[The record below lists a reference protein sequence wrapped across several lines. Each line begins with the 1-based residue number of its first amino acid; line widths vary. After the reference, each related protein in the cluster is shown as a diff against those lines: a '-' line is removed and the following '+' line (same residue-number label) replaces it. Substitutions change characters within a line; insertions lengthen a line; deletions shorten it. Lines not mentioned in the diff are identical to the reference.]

1 MINVSNTF
9 KEKLQDGE
17 QVIEI
22 VEITFADGTTKT
34 LENEIMI
41 GNNDFSDC
49 AESSS
54 FPVGATVCKTMKLEL
69 DNTEDQWKNYNFYQA
84 KVHAYLKLQ
93 TSVAEPASESI
104 WMNDFYEPI
113 LDTDGNNIILSRA
126 ASEDRYETI
135 DKGVY
140 TITTPEQYGE
150 ILSFTALDDMY
161 KTNAKYYSA
170 LTLPQPIM
178 ALVRDACES
187 LNIPMGFSSMAH
199 GNVIVTALPD
209 NMTFRQLIGWA
220 AMLETANARIDNRGY
235 LQFIKWNFGAVE
247 NGSLVPFKLEDYVS
261 SPTLSSDDIVI
272 TGIRV
277 KNKESESLFG
287 TAGYVLELENNLLSD
302 SDLGTVAAWIGG
314 NLVGARFRNLQGDL
328 IYNPLLEFGDMA
340 RSFDRN
346 GNGYLTP
353 ITDVSSPLNGI
364 TTVKTQADDPI
375 RNSST
380 YMSEATKALVEARQL
395 VKDERTEREKA
406 VERLNNTLK
415 TSGGL
420 YMTVEPQDD
429 GSNIYYAHNKPT
441 LEESDIVW
449 KFTAEAIGISM
460 DGGKTYPYGLNI
472 NGELIAR
479 LLYAEGINASYIN
492 AGALVVRDT
501 NGKIIFSAD
510 IDNNQIAIDGASVR
524 IGASHLDGLLNS
536 MQGQIDGN
544 INTWTGTPAPTL
556 SNYPANEWLTDTEMS
571 KHVGDLYYDGDS
583 HAYRFRNDGKGY
595 YWERLKD
602 TDVTKALQDSE
613 DALAAAKSAQEAA
626 ALAKNMTLQLSNE
639 YQGISVDSDGNYGTF
654 PGNVSTQAVVMYGT
668 QDITSDCKF
677 TIIKS
682 DSVTGSW
689 NNATKT
695 YTVTALSTDD
705 GWVDIKATYISV
717 LSVVKRFSLAKIY
730 AGKNGTNGVDGLQG
744 PKGDQGIPGP
754 QGEQGIQG
762 PQGPRGEQGIPGTPG
777 ADGKTPYLH
786 IKYAPVKNPTSGQ
799 MTETPDVYIG
809 TYTDFEI
816 NDSTDPKKYT
826 WAQFKGDQGVQGPK
840 GDTGERGLQGLQ
852 GEKGEQG
859 IPGIKGVDGK
869 TSHFHIKYSAVA
881 NPTTVSQMT
890 ETPSTYIGTYV
901 DFIEEDSSDP
911 QKYQWARFEGIQGP
925 KGEQGVPGIG
935 TDGKT
940 SYLHIAYAN
949 SPDGRTDF
957 SVSDSTN
964 KKYIGQYTDFLPDDS
979 TDYTK
984 YSWTL
989 IKGADGE
996 DGKPSYTW
1004 IKYASMPNG
1013 EDMSDNPDTVPW
1025 IDTDGNTICDTV
1037 GNPIYLEPE
1046 YVAYIGIANN
1056 KETPT
1061 ESDDPADYTWTRY
1074 KGADGENGS
1083 DGKDGADGKDGKT
1096 SYTHIAYANSADGK
1110 TDFSVSDSNREYIG
1124 MYADFTEKDSTNPDD
1139 YAWTLVKGA
1148 NGAQGIP
1155 GKAGADGKTPYFH
1168 IAYANSADGKTGFDV
1183 VVSAGKQY
1191 IGQYTD
1197 YDTPDD
1203 SIDPTKYR
1211 WTKIKGEQG
1220 EKGEQGVPGRTYF
1233 IELSSNILKRGQ
1245 NDKVVPSTITAKAY
1259 YRDGDSATR
1268 TAYSGRWYV
1277 QTSTDGSTFTN
1288 VLVSTVNEPSKSYTV
1303 SSLDRSIVSVRF
1315 ILYAADGTTNQLDMQ
1330 SVPVV
1335 IDVDALTHEE
1345 IFNLL
1350 TNNGSVKGVYKEGN
1364 QLYFSFTYAK
1374 GGTLKLGGPN
1384 NGYGTFEV
1392 YDANGNIITQIDNS
1406 VGFKNFKGKEW
1417 FQINE
1422 SVATAGYDSSL
1433 VHGLLDLSAQ
1443 YSDGY
1448 WTVLESKQAGLLL
1461 KTVSRMK
1468 VETTGSS
1475 SLTLNVPEMPKL
1487 ITGSNLGKNGNGDV
1501 GTIASS
1507 SMHYKVLG
1515 KTVKEDELEDLYRV
1529 KVIWAKYKDGYLM
1542 EQDERCGKEM
1552 PMFIAEDIDRRFP
1565 IAVDH
1570 DERGRAENWN
1580 YRIMIPCMFAMLKNE
1595 HEKVKTLQ
1603 SELDSVRTELNEL
1616 KQLIKQHISMEV

>member
-1 MINVSNTF
+1 MINVSNKF

-17 QVIEI
+17 QVVEI
-22 VEITFADGTTKT
+22 AEITFADGTTKT
-34 LENEIMI
+34 LEDEIMI
-41 GNNDFSDC
+41 GSNDFSDC

-69 DNTEDQWKNYNFYQA
+69 DNTEDQWKDYNFYQA

-93 TSVAEPASESI
+93 TSVAESASESI
-104 WMNDFYEPI
+104 WMDDFYEPI
-113 LDTDGNNIILSRA
+113 LDTEGNSIVLSRA

-161 KTNAKYYSA
+161 KTNSKYYSA
-170 LTLPQPIM
+170 LTLPQSVM

-199 GNVIVTALPD
+199 GNVVVTAIPD

-235 LQFIKWNFGAVE
+235 LQFVKWNFGAVE
-247 NGSLVPFKLEDYVS
+247 NGSLVPTKLEDYVN

-314 NLVGARFRNLQGDL
+314 NLIGARFRNLQGDL

-340 RSFDRN
+340 YSFDRN
-346 GNGYLTP
+346 GNKYLTP

-406 VERLNNTLK
+406 VERLDNTLK

-460 DGGKTYPYGLNI
+460 DGGETYPYGLNI

-492 AGALVVRDT
+492 TGALVVRDA

-510 IDNNQIAIDGASVR
+510 IDNNQIVIDGASVR
-524 IGASHLDGLLNS
+524 IGASPLDGLLSS

-544 INTWTGTPAPTL
+544 INTWTGNSVPTL
-556 SNYPANEWLTDTEMS
+556 SNYPANEWLDDTEMS
-571 KHVGDLYYDGDS
+571 KHVGDIYYDGNS
-583 HAYRFRNDGKGY
+583 HAYRFVNEGDGY
-595 YWERLKD
+595 YWKQLKD
-602 TDVTKALQDSE
+602 TDVTKALKDSE
-613 DALAAAKSAQEAA
+613 DALSAAKQAQEAA

-654 PGNVSTQAVVMYGT
+654 PSGVTAQAVVMYGT
-668 QDITSDCKF
+668 QDITSDCNF
-677 TIIKS
+677 TIVKS

-689 NNATKT
+689 NNSTKT
-695 YTVTALSTDD
+695 YTVTALSADD

-754 QGEQGIQG
+754 QGVKGEKGDTG
-762 PQGPRGEQGIPGTPG
+762 PQGPKGEQGIAGTPG
-777 ADGKTPYLH
+777 TDGRTPYLH
-786 IKYAPVKNPTSGQ
+786 IQYAPVQNPTTAQ
-799 MTETPDVYIG
+799 MSKTPNKYIG
-809 TYTDFEI
+809 TYTDFSDV
-816 NDSTDPKKYT
+816 NSTDPTKYT
-826 WAQFKGDQGVQGPK
+826 WAKFEGDQGAQGPK
-840 GDTGERGLQGLQ
+840 G
-852 GEKGEQG
+852 
-859 IPGIKGVDGK
+859 
-869 TSHFHIKYSAVA
+869 A
-881 NPTTVSQMT
+881 
-890 ETPSTYIGTYV
+890 
-901 DFIEEDSSDP
+901 
-911 QKYQWARFEGIQGP
+911 
-925 KGEQGVPGIG
+925 
-935 TDGKT
+935 
-940 SYLHIAYAN
+940 
-949 SPDGRTDF
+949 
-957 SVSDSTN
+957 
-964 KKYIGQYTDFLPDDS
+964 
-979 TDYTK
+979 
-984 YSWTL
+984 
-989 IKGADGE
+989 

-1056 KETPT
+1056 KDTPT
-1061 ESDDPADYTWTRY
+1061 ESDNPADYTWTRY

-1096 SYTHIAYANSADGK
+1096 SYTHIAYANSSDGK
-1110 TDFSVSDSNREYIG
+1110 TDFSVSDSNRKYIG
-1124 MYADFTEKDSTNPDD
+1124 MYVDFVEQDSANPDS
-1139 YAWTLVKGA
+1139 YAWSLIKGA
-1148 NGAQGIP
+1148 DGAQGIP

-1168 IAYANSADGKTGFDV
+1168 VAYANSADGKTGFDV

-1197 YDTPDD
+1197 YTPGD
-1203 SIDPTKYR
+1203 STDPTKYS
-1211 WTKIKGEQG
+1211 WTKIKGDKGDQG
-1220 EKGEQGVPGRTYF
+1220 APGRTYF
-1233 IELSSNILKRGQ
+1233 LRSNATMLLMGQ
-1245 NDKVVPSTITAKAY
+1245 NKNVTPETLTINSY
-1259 YRDGDSATR
+1259 YRDGKNEEQALQSYWKVETSIDSGESWTVIN
-1268 TAYSGRWYV
+1268 SGSNSASAVLKISSSVAPSLGGHGMIKVTSYLDESKTQIADV
-1277 QTSTDGSTFTN
+1277 QT
-1288 VLVSTVNEPSKSYTV
+1288 Y
-1303 SSLDRSIVSVRF
+1303 SIAV
-1315 ILYAADGTTNQLDMQ
+1315 
-1330 SVPVV
+1330 
-1335 IDVDALTHEE
+1335 DVAALTHEQ
-1345 IFNLL
+1345 IFDLL
-1350 TNNGSVKGVYKEGN
+1350 TNDGEIKAIYKEGK
-1364 QLYFSFTYAK
+1364 QLYISFTYAK

-1384 NGYGTFEV
+1384 NEWGILKVLNSSGKWASTLQPDGLIMIRDYVSDSNYKYSQFQPTGISVGHVSATGNEVEGFPIVLNEDGTADIDAYEITGY
-1392 YDANGNIITQIDNS
+1392 AKNGNLAYIIEGGDTNDS
-1406 VGFKNFKGKEW
+1406 GKANFYIPAY
-1417 FQINE
+1417 F
-1422 SVATAGYDSSL
+1422 SRSSIFTSAPKL
-1433 VHGLLDLSAQ
+1433 RNLSHVSSGGHIVFAADGETLA
-1443 YSDGY
+1443 YS
-1448 WTVLESKQAGLLL
+1448 S
-1461 KTVSRMK
+1461 
-1468 VETTGSS
+1468 SS
-1475 SLTLNVPEMPKL
+1475 SLR
-1487 ITGSNLGKNGNGDV
+1487 
-1501 GTIASS
+1501 
-1507 SMHYKVLG
+1507 YKVMG
-1515 KTVKEDELEDLYRV
+1515 KTLKEDELEDLYRI
-1529 KVIWAKYKDGYLM
+1529 KVIWAKYKDEYLS
-1542 EQDERCGKEM
+1542 EEDERYGKEM
-1552 PMFIAEDIDRRFP
+1552 PMFIAEDIERRFP

-1570 DERGRAENWN
+1570 DEKGHAENWN

-1595 HEKVKTLQ
+1595 HEKVKNLQ
-1603 SELDSVRTELNEL
+1603 SELNSVKTELEEL
-1616 KQLIKQHISMEV
+1616 KQIIKQHI

>member
-54 FPVGATVCKTMKLEL
+54 FPVGATVCKTMRLEL
-69 DNTEDQWKNYNFYQA
+69 DNTEDQWKDYNFYQA

-93 TSVAEPASESI
+93 TSVAESASESI
-104 WMNDFYEPI
+104 WMDDFYEPI
-113 LDTDGNNIILSRA
+113 LDTDGNSIVLSRA

-150 ILSFTALDDMY
+150 ILSFTAMDDMY

-247 NGSLVPFKLEDYVS
+247 NGSLVPLKLEDYVN

-314 NLVGARFRNLQGDL
+314 NLVGAKFRNLQGDL
-328 IYNPLLEFGDMA
+328 LYNPLLEFGDMA

-406 VERLNNTLK
+406 VERLANTLK
-415 TSGGL
+415 ESGGL
-420 YMTVEPQDD
+420 YMTEDPQDD
-429 GSNIYYAHNKPT
+429 GSVIYYMHNKPT

-449 KFTAEAIGISM
+449 KLTAEAIGIST
-460 DGGKTYPYGLNI
+460 DGGKTYPYGFTVT
-472 NGELIAR
+472 GEMITR

-492 AGALVVRDT
+492 AGALIVRDT

-510 IDNNQIAIDGASVR
+510 IDNNQIVIDGASVR
-524 IGASHLDGLLNS
+524 IGASPLDGLLNS

-654 PGNVSTQAVVMYGT
+654 PSNVNTQAVVMYGT

-695 YTVTALSTDD
+695 YTVTALSADD

-730 AGKNGTNGVDGLQG
+730 AGKKGKDGVDGLQG
-744 PKGDQGIPGP
+744 PKGDQGIPGVSP
-754 QGEQGIQG
+754 SI
-762 PQGPRGEQGIPGTPG
+762 R
-777 ADGKTPYLH
+777 
-786 IKYAPVKNPTSGQ
+786 
-799 MTETPDVYIG
+799 
-809 TYTDFEI
+809 
-816 NDSTDPKKYT
+816 
-826 WAQFKGDQGVQGPK
+826 
-840 GDTGERGLQGLQ
+840 
-852 GEKGEQG
+852 
-859 IPGIKGVDGK
+859 
-869 TSHFHIKYSAVA
+869 YS
-881 NPTTVSQMT
+881 
-890 ETPSTYIGTYV
+890 
-901 DFIEEDSSDP
+901 
-911 QKYQWARFEGIQGP
+911 
-925 KGEQGVPGIG
+925 
-935 TDGKT
+935 
-940 SYLHIAYAN
+940 
-949 SPDGRTDF
+949 
-957 SVSDSTN
+957 
-964 KKYIGQYTDFLPDDS
+964 
-979 TDYTK
+979 
-984 YSWTL
+984 
-989 IKGADGE
+989 
-996 DGKPSYTW
+996 
-1004 IKYASMPNG
+1004 SMPNG
-1013 EDMSDNPDTVPW
+1013 EDMTDNPQYVLWLDSDGNV
-1025 IDTDGNTICDTV
+1025 ICDTDGNAIC
-1037 GNPIYLEPE
+1037 ISLEEIP
-1046 YVAYIGIANN
+1046 YIGFLKSGAEVGSNN
-1056 KETPT
+1056 P
-1061 ESDDPADYTWTRY
+1061 SDYTWSRY
-1074 KGADGENGS
+1074 QGSNGLS
-1083 DGKDGADGKDGKT
+1083 QR
-1096 SYTHIAYANSADGK
+1096 THLAYANSADGK

-1124 MYADFTEKDSTNPDD
+1124 MYADFTEQDSTNPDD

-1220 EKGEQGVPGRTYF
+1220 DKGEQGVPGRTYF

-1350 TNNGSVKGVYKEGN
+1350 TNNGSMKGIYKEGN
-1364 QLYFSFTYAK
+1364 QLYISFTYAK

-1392 YDANGNIITQIDNS
+1392 YDANGNIIAQIDNS

-1487 ITGSNLGKNGNGDV
+1487 ITGSNLGKNNNGDV

-1570 DERGRAENWN
+1570 NEKGHAENWN

-1595 HEKVKTLQ
+1595 HEKVKNLQ
-1603 SELDSVRTELNEL
+1603 SDLDSVKAELNEL

>member
-22 VEITFADGTTKT
+22 VDITFADGTTKT

-54 FPVGATVCKTMKLEL
+54 FPVGATVCKTMRLEL
-69 DNTEDQWKNYNFYQA
+69 DNTEDQWKDYNFYQA

-93 TSVAEPASESI
+93 TSVAESASESI
-104 WMNDFYEPI
+104 WMDDFYEPI
-113 LDTDGNNIILSRA
+113 LDTDGNSIVLSRA

-150 ILSFTALDDMY
+150 ILSFTAMDDMY

-247 NGSLVPFKLEDYVS
+247 NGSLVPLKLEDYVN

-314 NLVGARFRNLQGDL
+314 NLVGAKFRNLQGDL
-328 IYNPLLEFGDMA
+328 LYNPLLEFGDMA

-406 VERLNNTLK
+406 VERLANTLK
-415 TSGGL
+415 ESGGL
-420 YMTVEPQDD
+420 YMTEDPQDD
-429 GSNIYYAHNKPT
+429 GSVIYYMHNKPT

-449 KFTAEAIGISM
+449 KLTAEAIGIST
-460 DGGKTYPYGLNI
+460 DGGKTYPYGFTVT
-472 NGELIAR
+472 GEMITR

-492 AGALVVRDT
+492 AGALIVRDT

-510 IDNNQIAIDGASVR
+510 IDNNQIVIDGASVR
-524 IGASHLDGLLNS
+524 IGASPLDGLLNS

-613 DALAAAKSAQEAA
+613 DALTAAKQAQEAA

-654 PGNVSTQAVVMYGT
+654 PSNVSTQAVVMYGT

-689 NNATKT
+689 NNATKA
-695 YTVTALSTDD
+695 YTVTALSADD

-717 LSVVKRFSLAKIY
+717 LSVVKRFSLAKVY

-786 IKYAPVKNPTSGQ
+786 IKYAPVENPTSEQ
-799 MTETPDVYIG
+799 MTETPDIYIG
-809 TYTDFEI
+809 TYTDYLQD
-816 NDSTDPKKYT
+816 NSTDPAAYT
-826 WAQFKGDQGVQGPK
+826 WAKFRGDDGQ
-840 GDTGERGLQGLQ
+840 
-852 GEKGEQG
+852 
-859 IPGIKGVDGK
+859 PGKNG
-869 TSHFHIKYSAVA
+869 
-881 NPTTVSQMT
+881 
-890 ETPSTYIGTYV
+890 
-901 DFIEEDSSDP
+901 
-911 QKYQWARFEGIQGP
+911 
-925 KGEQGVPGIG
+925 
-935 TDGKT
+935 
-940 SYLHIAYAN
+940 
-949 SPDGRTDF
+949 
-957 SVSDSTN
+957 
-964 KKYIGQYTDFLPDDS
+964 
-979 TDYTK
+979 
-984 YSWTL
+984 
-989 IKGADGE
+989 
-996 DGKPSYTW
+996 YTW

-1124 MYADFTEKDSTNPDD
+1124 MYADFTEQDSTNPDD

-1203 SIDPTKYR
+1203 SIDPTKYS

-1220 EKGEQGVPGRTYF
+1220 DKGEQGVPGRTYF

-1350 TNNGSVKGVYKEGN
+1350 TNNGSMKGIYKEGN
-1364 QLYFSFTYAK
+1364 QLYISFTYAK

-1406 VGFKNFKGKEW
+1406 IGFKNFKGKEW

-1422 SVATAGYDSSL
+1422 SVATAGYDSPL
-1433 VHGLLDLSAQ
+1433 VHGILDLSAQ

-1570 DERGRAENWN
+1570 DEKGRAENWN

-1595 HEKVKTLQ
+1595 HEKVKDLQ
-1603 SELDSVRTELNEL
+1603 SELDSVKAELNEL

>member
-69 DNTEDQWKNYNFYQA
+69 DNTEDQWKDYNFYQA
-84 KVHAYLKLQ
+84 KVHTYLKLQ

-113 LDTDGNNIILSRA
+113 LDTDGNSIVLSRA

-150 ILSFTALDDMY
+150 ILSFTAMDDMY

-247 NGSLVPFKLEDYVS
+247 NGSLVPLKLEDYVN

-314 NLVGARFRNLQGDL
+314 NLVGAKFRNLQGDL
-328 IYNPLLEFGDMA
+328 LYNPLLEFGDMA

-406 VERLNNTLK
+406 VERLANTLK
-415 TSGGL
+415 ESGGL
-420 YMTVEPQDD
+420 YMTEDPQDD
-429 GSNIYYAHNKPT
+429 GSVIYYMHNKPT

-449 KFTAEAIGISM
+449 KLTAEAIGIST
-460 DGGKTYPYGLNI
+460 DGGKTYPYGFTVT
-472 NGELIAR
+472 GEMITR

-492 AGALVVRDT
+492 AGALIVRDT

-510 IDNNQIAIDGASVR
+510 IDNNQIVIDGASVR
-524 IGASHLDGLLNS
+524 IGASPLNGLLNS

-639 YQGISVDSDGNYGTF
+639 YQGVSVDSDGNYGTF
-654 PGNVSTQAVVMYGT
+654 PSNVSTQAVVMYGT
-668 QDITSDCKF
+668 QDITSDCSY
-677 TIIKS
+677 TISKS
-682 DSVTGSW
+682 DGVDGTWDIS
-689 NNATKT
+689 TKT
-695 YTVTALSTDD
+695 YTVTGLNTDN
-705 GWVDIKATYISV
+705 GWIDIKATYLET
-717 LSVVKRFSLAKIY
+717 LSVSKRFSISKQY
-730 AGKNGTNGVDGLQG
+730 A
-744 PKGDQGIPGP
+744 
-754 QGEQGIQG
+754 
-762 PQGPRGEQGIPGTPG
+762 
-777 ADGKTPYLH
+777 
-786 IKYAPVKNPTSGQ
+786 
-799 MTETPDVYIG
+799 
-809 TYTDFEI
+809 
-816 NDSTDPKKYT
+816 
-826 WAQFKGDQGVQGPK
+826 
-840 GDTGERGLQGLQ
+840 
-852 GEKGEQG
+852 GEKG
-859 IPGIKGVDGK
+859 D
-869 TSHFHIKYSAVA
+869 
-881 NPTTVSQMT
+881 
-890 ETPSTYIGTYV
+890 
-901 DFIEEDSSDP
+901 
-911 QKYQWARFEGIQGP
+911 
-925 KGEQGVPGIG
+925 
-935 TDGKT
+935 
-940 SYLHIAYAN
+940 
-949 SPDGRTDF
+949 
-957 SVSDSTN
+957 
-964 KKYIGQYTDFLPDDS
+964 
-979 TDYTK
+979 
-984 YSWTL
+984 
-989 IKGADGE
+989 
-996 DGKPSYTW
+996 
-1004 IKYASMPNG
+1004 
-1013 EDMSDNPDTVPW
+1013 
-1025 IDTDGNTICDTV
+1025 
-1037 GNPIYLEPE
+1037 
-1046 YVAYIGIANN
+1046 
-1056 KETPT
+1056 
-1061 ESDDPADYTWTRY
+1061 
-1074 KGADGENGS
+1074 
-1083 DGKDGADGKDGKT
+1083 
-1096 SYTHIAYANSADGK
+1096 
-1110 TDFSVSDSNREYIG
+1110 
-1124 MYADFTEKDSTNPDD
+1124 
-1139 YAWTLVKGA
+1139 
-1148 NGAQGIP
+1148 
-1155 GKAGADGKTPYFH
+1155 
-1168 IAYANSADGKTGFDV
+1168 
-1183 VVSAGKQY
+1183 
-1191 IGQYTD
+1191 
-1197 YDTPDD
+1197 
-1203 SIDPTKYR
+1203 
-1211 WTKIKGEQG
+1211 
-1220 EKGEQGVPGRTYF
+1220 QGVPGRTYF
-1233 IELSSNILKRGQ
+1233 IEMSSGILKRGQ
-1245 NDKVVPSTITAKAY
+1245 DNKVSPNSITAKAY
-1259 YRDGDSATR
+1259 YRDGDKAER
-1268 TAYSGRWYV
+1268 KEYKGRWKV
-1277 QTSTDGSTFTN
+1277 QTSTDGSTYSN
-1288 VLVSTVNEPSKSYTV
+1288 VLASIVDESEKSYTV
-1303 SSLDRSIVSVRF
+1303 GSLDRSVIYIRF
-1315 ILYAADGTTNQLDMQ
+1315 MLYEAGGNSNQLDIQ
-1330 SVPVV
+1330 TIPIL

-1345 IFNLL
+1345 ILNLL
-1350 TNNGSVKGVYKEGN
+1350 TNDGAIKGIYKEGN
-1364 QLYFSFTYAK
+1364 QLYISFTYAK

-1392 YDANGNIITQIDNS
+1392 YDADGNVICKINNTD
-1406 VGFKNFKGKEW
+1406 GFKNIKGSEWAQIKESI
-1417 FQINE
+1417 F
-1422 SVATAGYDSSL
+1422 SAGYGSL
-1433 VHGLLDLSAQ
+1433 TDGVLDLSAQ
-1443 YSDGY
+1443 YDDGRHV
-1448 WTVLESKQAGLLL
+1448 VLSAISGDLIFKISRYFRIEGL
-1461 KTVSRMK
+1461 KAVTS
-1468 VETTGSS
+1468 GSS
-1475 SLTLNVPEMPKL
+1475 MLYNSSSYYA
-1487 ITGSNLGKNGNGDV
+1487 GYSS
-1501 GTIASS
+1501 ASS
-1507 SMHYKVLG
+1507 KRYKVLG
-1515 KTVKEDELEDLYRV
+1515 KTVREDELEDLYRI

-1570 DERGRAENWN
+1570 NEKGHAENWN

-1595 HEKVKTLQ
+1595 HEKVKNLQ
-1603 SELDSVRTELNEL
+1603 SDLDSVKAELNEL

>member
-54 FPVGATVCKTMKLEL
+54 FPVGATVCKTMRLEL
-69 DNTEDQWKNYNFYQA
+69 DNTEDQWKDYNFYQA

-93 TSVAEPASESI
+93 TSVAESASESI
-104 WMNDFYEPI
+104 WMDDFYEPI
-113 LDTDGNNIILSRA
+113 LDTDGNSIVLSRA

-150 ILSFTALDDMY
+150 ILSFTAMDDMY

-247 NGSLVPFKLEDYVS
+247 NGSLVPLKLEDYVN

-314 NLVGARFRNLQGDL
+314 NLVGAKFRNLQGDL
-328 IYNPLLEFGDMA
+328 LYNPLLEFGDMA

-406 VERLNNTLK
+406 VERLANTLK
-415 TSGGL
+415 ESGGL
-420 YMTVEPQDD
+420 YMTEDPQDD
-429 GSNIYYAHNKPT
+429 GSVIYYMHNKPT

-449 KFTAEAIGISM
+449 KLTAEAIGIST
-460 DGGKTYPYGLNI
+460 DGGKTYPYGFTVT
-472 NGELIAR
+472 GEMITR

-492 AGALVVRDT
+492 AGALIVRDT

-510 IDNNQIAIDGASVR
+510 IDNNQIVIDGASVR
-524 IGASHLDGLLNS
+524 IGASPLDGLLNS

-544 INTWTGTPAPTL
+544 INTWTGAPAPTL

-613 DALAAAKSAQEAA
+613 DALAAAKQAQEAA

-639 YQGISVDSDGNYGTF
+639 YQGVSVDSDGNYGTF
-654 PGNVSTQAVVMYGT
+654 PSNVSTQAVVMYGT

-689 NNATKT
+689 NNATKA
-695 YTVTALSTDD
+695 YTVTALSADD

-786 IKYAPVKNPTSGQ
+786 IKYAPVENPTSGQ
-799 MTETPDVYIG
+799 MTETPDIYIG
-809 TYTDFEI
+809 TYTDYLQD
-816 NDSTDPKKYT
+816 NSTDPAAYT
-826 WAQFKGDQGVQGPK
+826 WAKFRGD
-840 GDTGERGLQGLQ
+840 
-852 GEKGEQG
+852 
-859 IPGIKGVDGK
+859 
-869 TSHFHIKYSAVA
+869 
-881 NPTTVSQMT
+881 
-890 ETPSTYIGTYV
+890 
-901 DFIEEDSSDP
+901 
-911 QKYQWARFEGIQGP
+911 
-925 KGEQGVPGIG
+925 
-935 TDGKT
+935 
-940 SYLHIAYAN
+940 
-949 SPDGRTDF
+949 DGR
-957 SVSDSTN
+957 
-964 KKYIGQYTDFLPDDS
+964 P
-979 TDYTK
+979 
-984 YSWTL
+984 
-989 IKGADGE
+989 
-996 DGKPSYTW
+996 GKNGYTW

-1124 MYADFTEKDSTNPDD
+1124 MYADFTEQDSTNPDD

-1148 NGAQGIP
+1148 NGARGIP

-1203 SIDPTKYR
+1203 SIDPTKYS

-1220 EKGEQGVPGRTYF
+1220 DKGEQGVPGRTYF

-1350 TNNGSVKGVYKEGN
+1350 TNNGSMKGIYKEGN
-1364 QLYFSFTYAK
+1364 QLYISFTYAK

-1392 YDANGNIITQIDNS
+1392 YDANGNIIAQIDNS

-1487 ITGSNLGKNGNGDV
+1487 ITGSNLGKNNNGDV

-1515 KTVKEDELEDLYRV
+1515 KTVKEDELEDLYKI

-1552 PMFIAEDIDRRFP
+1552 PMFVAEDIDRRFP

-1570 DERGRAENWN
+1570 DKKGRAENWN

-1595 HEKVKTLQ
+1595 HEKVKDLQ
-1603 SELDSVRTELNEL
+1603 SELDSVKAELNEL

>member
-22 VEITFADGTTKT
+22 VDITFADGTKKT

-41 GNNDFSDC
+41 GNNEFSDC

-69 DNTEDQWKNYNFYQA
+69 DNTEDQWKDYNFYQA

-104 WMNDFYEPI
+104 WMDDFYEPI
-113 LDTDGNNIILSRA
+113 LDTDGNSIVLSRA

-161 KTNAKYYSA
+161 KTNTKYYSA

-178 ALVRDACES
+178 ALVRDACEN
-187 LNIPMGFSSMAH
+187 LGIPMGFSSMAH

-209 NMTFRQLIGWA
+209 NMTFRQLIGWT

-314 NLVGARFRNLQGDL
+314 DLVGAKFRNLQGDL

-340 RSFDRN
+340 YSFDRN
-346 GNGYLTP
+346 GNKYLTP

-406 VERLNNTLK
+406 VERLANTLK
-415 TSGGL
+415 ESGGL
-420 YMTVEPQDD
+420 YMTEDPQDD
-429 GSNIYYAHNKPT
+429 GSVIYYMHNKPT

-449 KFTAEAIGISM
+449 KLTAEAIGIST
-460 DGGKTYPYGLNI
+460 DGGKTYPYGFTVT
-472 NGELIAR
+472 GEMITR

-492 AGALVVRDT
+492 AGALIVRDT

-510 IDNNQIAIDGASVR
+510 IDNNQIVIDGASVR
-524 IGASHLDGLLNS
+524 IGASPLDGLLNS

-544 INTWTGTPAPTL
+544 INTWTGAPAPTL

-639 YQGISVDSDGNYGTF
+639 YQGVSVDSNGNYETF
-654 PGNVSTQAVVMYGT
+654 PNGVTTHAVVMYGT
-668 QDITSDCKF
+668 QDITDDCNF
-677 TIIKS
+677 IITKS
-682 DSVTGSW
+682 DSITGIW
-689 NNATKT
+689 NNSAKT
-695 YTVTALSTDD
+695 YTVTGLSADD
-705 GWVDIKATYISV
+705 GWVDVRATY
-717 LSVVKRFSLAKIY
+717 LSALTVTKRFSISKIY
-730 AGKNGTNGVDGLQG
+730 AGNDGKNGL
-744 PKGDQGIPGP
+744 PG
-754 QGEQGIQG
+754 E
-762 PQGPRGEQGIPGTPG
+762 PG
-777 ADGKTPYLH
+777 
-786 IKYAPVKNPTSGQ
+786 
-799 MTETPDVYIG
+799 
-809 TYTDFEI
+809 
-816 NDSTDPKKYT
+816 
-826 WAQFKGDQGVQGPK
+826 
-840 GDTGERGLQGLQ
+840 R
-852 GEKGEQG
+852 
-859 IPGIKGVDGK
+859 
-869 TSHFHIKYSAVA
+869 
-881 NPTTVSQMT
+881 
-890 ETPSTYIGTYV
+890 
-901 DFIEEDSSDP
+901 
-911 QKYQWARFEGIQGP
+911 
-925 KGEQGVPGIG
+925 
-935 TDGKT
+935 
-940 SYLHIAYAN
+940 
-949 SPDGRTDF
+949 
-957 SVSDSTN
+957 
-964 KKYIGQYTDFLPDDS
+964 
-979 TDYTK
+979 
-984 YSWTL
+984 
-989 IKGADGE
+989 
-996 DGKPSYTW
+996 
-1004 IKYASMPNG
+1004 
-1013 EDMSDNPDTVPW
+1013 
-1025 IDTDGNTICDTV
+1025 
-1037 GNPIYLEPE
+1037 
-1046 YVAYIGIANN
+1046 
-1056 KETPT
+1056 
-1061 ESDDPADYTWTRY
+1061 
-1074 KGADGENGS
+1074 
-1083 DGKDGADGKDGKT
+1083 DGKT

-1124 MYADFTEKDSTNPDD
+1124 IYVDFELQDSTNPDD

-1148 NGAQGIP
+1148 DGANGSP
-1155 GKAGADGKTPYFH
+1155 GKPGTDGRTPYFH
-1168 IAYANSADGKTGFDV
+1168 VAYANSADGKMGFDV
-1183 VVSAGKQY
+1183 SDSTGKEY

-1197 YDTPDD
+1197 YTEAD
-1203 SIDPTKYR
+1203 STNPGAYS
-1211 WTKIKGEQG
+1211 WTKI
-1220 EKGEQGVPGRTYF
+1220 KGEQGVPGRTYF
-1233 IELSSNILKRGQ
+1233 LESPSYVIKQRANGSVAPSYITLS
-1245 NDKVVPSTITAKAY
+1245 AW
-1259 YRDGDSATR
+1259 YRDGNAETR
-1268 TAYSGRWYV
+1268 TAYKGRFKIEESVDGENWKTVYSSAKDETSVSHNLYTVLSTKAGGIITTASGR
-1277 QTSTDGSTFTN
+1277 SIGIPRD
-1288 VLVSTVNEPSKSYTV
+1288 VSAIKCT
-1303 SSLDRSIVSVRF
+1303 
-1315 ILYAADGTTNQLDMQ
+1315 LYAAGGFSQPLDSQ
-1330 SVPVV
+1330 SMAVV

-1350 TNNGSVKGVYKEGN
+1350 TNDGAIKGIYKEGN
-1364 QLYFSFTYAK
+1364 QLYISFTYAK
-1374 GGTLKLGGPN
+1374 GGILKLGGPN

-1392 YDANGNIITQIDNS
+1392 YDASGNVICKINNTD
-1406 VGFKNFKGKEW
+1406 GFKNIKGNEWAQIKESI
-1417 FQINE
+1417 F
-1422 SVATAGYDSSL
+1422 SAGYGSITD
-1433 VHGLLDLSAQ
+1433 GLLDLSAQ
-1443 YSDGY
+1443 YENKRNVVLQSVTGDLIFKVAQNLMIEGMKALTAGNPMVFSPTYLYVGY
-1448 WTVLESKQAGLLL
+1448 
-1461 KTVSRMK
+1461 
-1468 VETTGSS
+1468 SS
-1475 SLTLNVPEMPKL
+1475 
-1487 ITGSNLGKNGNGDV
+1487 
-1501 GTIASS
+1501 SS

-1515 KTVKEDELEDLYRV
+1515 KSIKEDELEDLYRI
-1529 KVIWAKYKDGYLM
+1529 KVIWAKYKDGYLS
-1542 EQDERCGKEM
+1542 EQDERYGKEM

-1565 IAVDH
+1565 LAVDH
-1570 DERGRAENWN
+1570 NEKGKAENWN
-1580 YRIMIPCMFAMLKNE
+1580 YRIMIPCMFAMLKND
-1595 HEKVKTLQ
+1595 HEKVLALQ
-1603 SELDSVRTELNEL
+1603 SDNQILLSKIDALSAEVEQLKELINN
-1616 KQLIKQHISMEV
+1616 ISRKD

>member
-69 DNTEDQWKNYNFYQA
+69 DNTEGQWKDYNFYQA

-104 WMNDFYEPI
+104 WMDDFYEPI
-113 LDTDGNNIILSRA
+113 LDTDGNSIVLSRA

-135 DKGVY
+135 DKGIY

-170 LTLPQPIM
+170 LTLPQTVI

-199 GNVIVTALPD
+199 GNVVVTALPD

-235 LQFIKWNFGAVE
+235 LRFIKWNFGAVE
-247 NGSLVPFKLEDYVS
+247 NGSLVPTKLEDYVN

-287 TAGYVLELENNLLSD
+287 SAGYVLELENNLLSD

-314 NLVGARFRNLQGDL
+314 NLVGAKFRNLQGDL
-328 IYNPLLEFGDMA
+328 LYNPLLEFGDMA

-406 VERLNNTLK
+406 VERLANTLK
-415 TSGGL
+415 ESGGL
-420 YMTVEPQDD
+420 YMTEDPQDD
-429 GSNIYYAHNKPT
+429 GSVIYYMHNKPT

-449 KFTAEAIGISM
+449 KLTAEAIGIST
-460 DGGKTYPYGLNI
+460 DGGKTYPYGFTVT
-472 NGELIAR
+472 GEMITR

-492 AGALVVRDT
+492 AGALIVRDT

-510 IDNNQIAIDGASVR
+510 IDNNQIVIDGASVR
-524 IGASHLDGLLNS
+524 IGASPLDGLLNS

-544 INTWTGTPAPTL
+544 INTWTGAPAPTL

-639 YQGISVDSDGNYGTF
+639 YQGVSVDSDGNYGTF
-654 PGNVSTQAVVMYGT
+654 PSNVSTQAVVMYGT

-689 NNATKT
+689 DNSTKT
-695 YTVTALSTDD
+695 YTVTALSADD

-730 AGKNGTNGVDGLQG
+730 AGKDGVDGLQG
-744 PKGDQGIPGP
+744 PKGDQGIPGVSP
-754 QGEQGIQG
+754 SI
-762 PQGPRGEQGIPGTPG
+762 R
-777 ADGKTPYLH
+777 
-786 IKYAPVKNPTSGQ
+786 
-799 MTETPDVYIG
+799 
-809 TYTDFEI
+809 
-816 NDSTDPKKYT
+816 
-826 WAQFKGDQGVQGPK
+826 
-840 GDTGERGLQGLQ
+840 
-852 GEKGEQG
+852 
-859 IPGIKGVDGK
+859 
-869 TSHFHIKYSAVA
+869 YS
-881 NPTTVSQMT
+881 
-890 ETPSTYIGTYV
+890 
-901 DFIEEDSSDP
+901 
-911 QKYQWARFEGIQGP
+911 
-925 KGEQGVPGIG
+925 
-935 TDGKT
+935 
-940 SYLHIAYAN
+940 
-949 SPDGRTDF
+949 
-957 SVSDSTN
+957 
-964 KKYIGQYTDFLPDDS
+964 
-979 TDYTK
+979 
-984 YSWTL
+984 
-989 IKGADGE
+989 
-996 DGKPSYTW
+996 
-1004 IKYASMPNG
+1004 SMPNG
-1013 EDMSDNPDTVPW
+1013 EDMTDNPQYVLWLDSDGNV
-1025 IDTDGNTICDTV
+1025 ICDTDGNAIC
-1037 GNPIYLEPE
+1037 ISLEEIP
-1046 YVAYIGIANN
+1046 YIGFLKSGAEVGSNN
-1056 KETPT
+1056 P
-1061 ESDDPADYTWTRY
+1061 SDYTWSRY
-1074 KGADGENGS
+1074 QGSNGLS
-1083 DGKDGADGKDGKT
+1083 QR
-1096 SYTHIAYANSADGK
+1096 THLAYANSADGK

-1124 MYADFTEKDSTNPDD
+1124 MYADFTEQDSTNPDD

-1203 SIDPTKYR
+1203 SIDPTKYS

-1220 EKGEQGVPGRTYF
+1220 DKGEQGVPGRTYF

-1350 TNNGSVKGVYKEGN
+1350 TNNGSMKGIYKEGN
-1364 QLYFSFTYAK
+1364 QLYISFTYAK

-1392 YDANGNIITQIDNS
+1392 YDANGNIIAQIDNS

-1487 ITGSNLGKNGNGDV
+1487 ITGSNLGKNNNGDV

-1515 KTVKEDELEDLYRV
+1515 KTVKEDELEDLYKI

-1552 PMFIAEDIDRRFP
+1552 PMFVAEDIDRRFP

-1570 DERGRAENWN
+1570 DKKGRAENWN

-1595 HEKVKTLQ
+1595 HEKVKDLQ

>member
-69 DNTEDQWKNYNFYQA
+69 DNTEDQWKDYNFYQA

-104 WMNDFYEPI
+104 WMDDFYEPI
-113 LDTDGNNIILSRA
+113 LDIDGNSIVLSRA

-302 SDLGTVAAWIGG
+302 SDLGTVATWIGG
-314 NLVGARFRNLQGDL
+314 NLVGAKFRNLQGDL
-328 IYNPLLEFGDMA
+328 LYNPLLEFGDMA

-406 VERLNNTLK
+406 VERLANTLK
-415 TSGGL
+415 ESGGL
-420 YMTVEPQDD
+420 YMTEDPQDD
-429 GSNIYYAHNKPT
+429 GSVIYYMHNKPT

-449 KFTAEAIGISM
+449 KLTAEAIGIST
-460 DGGKTYPYGLNI
+460 DGGKTYPYGFTVT
-472 NGELIAR
+472 GEMITR

-492 AGALVVRDT
+492 AGALIVRDT
-501 NGKIIFSAD
+501 SGKIIFSAD
-510 IDNNQIAIDGASVR
+510 IDNNQIVIDGASVR
-524 IGASHLDGLLNS
+524 IGASPLDGLLNS

-654 PGNVSTQAVVMYGT
+654 PSNVNTQAVVMYGT

-689 NNATKT
+689 DNSTKT
-695 YTVTALSTDD
+695 YTVTALSADD

-730 AGKNGTNGVDGLQG
+730 AGKNGVDGLQG

-786 IKYAPVKNPTSGQ
+786 IKYAPVENPTSGQ
-799 MTETPDVYIG
+799 MTETPDIYIG
-809 TYTDFEI
+809 TYTDYLQD
-816 NDSTDPKKYT
+816 NSTDPAAYT
-826 WAQFKGDQGVQGPK
+826 WAKFRGDDGQ
-840 GDTGERGLQGLQ
+840 
-852 GEKGEQG
+852 
-859 IPGIKGVDGK
+859 PGKNG
-869 TSHFHIKYSAVA
+869 
-881 NPTTVSQMT
+881 
-890 ETPSTYIGTYV
+890 
-901 DFIEEDSSDP
+901 
-911 QKYQWARFEGIQGP
+911 
-925 KGEQGVPGIG
+925 
-935 TDGKT
+935 
-940 SYLHIAYAN
+940 
-949 SPDGRTDF
+949 
-957 SVSDSTN
+957 
-964 KKYIGQYTDFLPDDS
+964 
-979 TDYTK
+979 
-984 YSWTL
+984 
-989 IKGADGE
+989 
-996 DGKPSYTW
+996 YTW

-1056 KETPT
+1056 KDTPT
-1061 ESDDPADYTWTRY
+1061 ESDNPADYTWTRY

-1124 MYADFTEKDSTNPDD
+1124 MYADFTEQDSTNPDD

-1203 SIDPTKYR
+1203 SIDPTKYS

-1220 EKGEQGVPGRTYF
+1220 DKGEQGVPGRTYF

-1288 VLVSTVNEPSKSYTV
+1288 ALVSTVNEPSKSYTV

-1345 IFNLL
+1345 IFDLL
-1350 TNNGSVKGVYKEGN
+1350 TNNGSIKGIYKEGN
-1364 QLYFSFTYAK
+1364 QLYISFTYAK

-1392 YDANGNIITQIDNS
+1392 YDASENVICKINNTD
-1406 VGFKNFKGKEW
+1406 GFKNIKGNEWAQIKESI
-1417 FQINE
+1417 F
-1422 SVATAGYDSSL
+1422 SAGFGNITD
-1433 VHGLLDLSAQ
+1433 GLLDLSAQ
-1443 YSDGY
+1443 YENKRNVVLQSITGDLILKVAQNFMIEGMKSLTGGNPMMFNPSYLYVGY
-1448 WTVLESKQAGLLL
+1448 
-1461 KTVSRMK
+1461 
-1468 VETTGSS
+1468 SS
-1475 SLTLNVPEMPKL
+1475 S
-1487 ITGSNLGKNGNGDV
+1487 
-1501 GTIASS
+1501 SS
-1507 SMHYKVLG
+1507 IRYKVLG
-1515 KTVKEDELEDLYRV
+1515 KSIKEDELEDLYRI
-1529 KVIWAKYKDGYLM
+1529 KVIWAKYKDGYLS
-1542 EQDERCGKEM
+1542 EQDERYGKEM

-1565 IAVDH
+1565 LAVDH
-1570 DERGRAENWN
+1570 NEKGKAENWN

-1595 HEKVKTLQ
+1595 HEKVKNLQ

>member
-54 FPVGATVCKTMKLEL
+54 FPVGATVCKTMRLEL
-69 DNTEDQWKNYNFYQA
+69 DNTEDQWKDYNFYQA

-93 TSVAEPASESI
+93 TSVAESASESI
-104 WMNDFYEPI
+104 WMDDFYEPI
-113 LDTDGNNIILSRA
+113 LDTDGNSIVLSRA

-150 ILSFTALDDMY
+150 ILSFTAMDDMY

-247 NGSLVPFKLEDYVS
+247 NGSLVPLKLEDYVN

-314 NLVGARFRNLQGDL
+314 NLVGAKFRNLQGDL
-328 IYNPLLEFGDMA
+328 LYNPLLEFGDMA

-406 VERLNNTLK
+406 VERLANTLK
-415 TSGGL
+415 ESGGL
-420 YMTVEPQDD
+420 YMTEDPQDD
-429 GSNIYYAHNKPT
+429 GSVIYYMHNKPT

-449 KFTAEAIGISM
+449 KLTAEAIGIST
-460 DGGKTYPYGLNI
+460 DGGKTYPYGFTVT
-472 NGELIAR
+472 GEMITR

-492 AGALVVRDT
+492 AGALIVRDT

-510 IDNNQIAIDGASVR
+510 IDNNQIVIDGASVR
-524 IGASHLDGLLNS
+524 IGASPLDGLLNS

-613 DALAAAKSAQEAA
+613 DALTAAKQAQEAA

-654 PGNVSTQAVVMYGT
+654 PSNVSTQAVVMYGT

-689 NNATKT
+689 NNATKA
-695 YTVTALSTDD
+695 YTVTALSADD

-730 AGKNGTNGVDGLQG
+730 AGKDGVDGLQG
-744 PKGDQGIPGP
+744 PKGDQGIPGVSP
-754 QGEQGIQG
+754 SI
-762 PQGPRGEQGIPGTPG
+762 R
-777 ADGKTPYLH
+777 
-786 IKYAPVKNPTSGQ
+786 
-799 MTETPDVYIG
+799 
-809 TYTDFEI
+809 
-816 NDSTDPKKYT
+816 
-826 WAQFKGDQGVQGPK
+826 
-840 GDTGERGLQGLQ
+840 
-852 GEKGEQG
+852 
-859 IPGIKGVDGK
+859 
-869 TSHFHIKYSAVA
+869 YS
-881 NPTTVSQMT
+881 
-890 ETPSTYIGTYV
+890 
-901 DFIEEDSSDP
+901 
-911 QKYQWARFEGIQGP
+911 
-925 KGEQGVPGIG
+925 
-935 TDGKT
+935 
-940 SYLHIAYAN
+940 
-949 SPDGRTDF
+949 
-957 SVSDSTN
+957 
-964 KKYIGQYTDFLPDDS
+964 
-979 TDYTK
+979 
-984 YSWTL
+984 
-989 IKGADGE
+989 
-996 DGKPSYTW
+996 
-1004 IKYASMPNG
+1004 SMPNG
-1013 EDMSDNPDTVPW
+1013 EDMTDNPQYVLWLDSDGNV
-1025 IDTDGNTICDTV
+1025 ICDTDGNAIC
-1037 GNPIYLEPE
+1037 ISLEEIP
-1046 YVAYIGIANN
+1046 YIGFLKSGAEVGSNN
-1056 KETPT
+1056 P
-1061 ESDDPADYTWTRY
+1061 SDYTWSRY
-1074 KGADGENGS
+1074 QGSNGLS
-1083 DGKDGADGKDGKT
+1083 QR
-1096 SYTHIAYANSADGK
+1096 THLAYANSADGK

-1124 MYADFTEKDSTNPDD
+1124 MYADFTEQDSTNPDD

-1148 NGAQGIP
+1148 NGSQGIP

-1203 SIDPTKYR
+1203 SIDPTKYS

-1220 EKGEQGVPGRTYF
+1220 DKGEQGVPGRTYF

-1288 VLVSTVNEPSKSYTV
+1288 ALVSTVNEPSKSYTV
-1303 SSLDRSIVSVRF
+1303 SSLDRSVVSVRF

-1345 IFNLL
+1345 IFDLL
-1350 TNNGSVKGVYKEGN
+1350 TNNGSMKGIYKEGN
-1364 QLYFSFTYAK
+1364 QLYISFTYAK

-1392 YDANGNIITQIDNS
+1392 YDANGNIIAQIDNS

-1487 ITGSNLGKNGNGDV
+1487 ITGSNLGKNNNGDV

-1515 KTVKEDELEDLYRV
+1515 KTVKEDELEDLYKI

-1552 PMFIAEDIDRRFP
+1552 PMFVAEDIDRRFP

-1570 DERGRAENWN
+1570 DKKGRAENWN

-1595 HEKVKTLQ
+1595 HEKVKDLQ
-1603 SELDSVRTELNEL
+1603 SELDSVKAELNEL